1 MGVGDFWGM
10 VVTELCAGIGL
21 IGTEHLYCSIFSRD
35 NGTAQFIKDEYNLDV
50 KDDNLMKYLSHQPI
64 FQQFGM
70 LASKYAENCCCELK
84 RRRDALLVGA
94 CKDDFLLNG
103 GKFCEVYRRHDS
115 SFLIKPSE
123 SGRNVILMHKNG
135 EQGIFRLIR
144 YQNGSHTPGRDEILA
159 HAKIINDPNPQGLHA
174 DVEGQVFFAYIQE
187 DVSCA
192 SCNRWWDDSWMGVN
206 GQLLNLKD
214 IKNAGQ
220 DIFCFS
226 TYLRTR
232 AKVMKEGEKV
242 QPKLTHSRA
251 KAKAA
256 KRKGRLTL
264 ALHGHYESSLDPS
277 QKWARVEKKTTSKSL
292 DRQKR
297 RLLEMQIAACL
308 SLSHVP
314 GLGLQEVL
322 SETIGRLVQYA
333 HSLHFSEGV
342 SLPNGN
348 VAELLQKY
356 EWTRSADSGFL
367 ESDSK
372 CNLLTYVSLMEN
384 YSRDL
389 RIKRPR
395 SGEINT
401 DEAFLL
407 RSGADTPLT
416 IFRKN
421 YCIPRHHIL
430 LPLESLPGVKHQI
443 DVDRLVRSVIAVSY
457 FRTVFRN
464 IFLHFILKI
473 YTLIPC

>member
-1 MGVGDFWGM
+1 M
-10 VVTELCAGIGL
+10 
-21 IGTEHLYCSIFSRD
+21 
-35 NGTAQFIKDEYNLDV
+35 
-50 KDDNLMKYLSHQPI
+50 
-64 FQQFGM
+64 
-70 LASKYAENCCCELK
+70 
-84 RRRDALLVGA
+84 
-94 CKDDFLLNG
+94 
-103 GKFCEVYRRHDS
+103 
-115 SFLIKPSE
+115 
-123 SGRNVILMHKNG
+123 
-135 EQGIFRLIR
+135 
-144 YQNGSHTPGRDEILA
+144 
-159 HAKIINDPNPQGLHA
+159 
-174 DVEGQVFFAYIQE
+174 
-187 DVSCA
+187 
-192 SCNRWWDDSWMGVN
+192 
-206 GQLLNLKD
+206 
-214 IKNAGQ
+214 
-220 DIFCFS
+220 
-226 TYLRTR
+226 
-232 AKVMKEGEKV
+232 
-242 QPKLTHSRA
+242 
-251 KAKAA
+251 
-256 KRKGRLTL
+256 
-264 ALHGHYESSLDPS
+264 HGHYESSLDPS

-473 YTLIPC
+473 HTLIPC